1 LKKIIFII
9 VFLFSTS
16 SILLSAPKKI
26 ASEGDFKEIYNSI
39 VKIHAV
45 MPADARTAKS
55 LGTERLGSGVVIDDS
70 HILTIGYLVIEAESI
85 VIDLPDGKQVP
96 AELVGYDHST
106 GFGII
111 KPVLSKKLK
120 GLKIGNSD
128 EVKQDENL
136 YVLPSL
142 NMGMPSLTKMVS
154 RRPFVGWW
162 EYFLDKPI
170 YTYPMNESFA
180 GTALINE
187 YGEIL
192 GIGSLYVA
200 DAIFP
205 GTISPGNLFV
215 PINELKPI
223 LNDLIKNGKRTK
235 NVKPYMGLT
244 SDDSAGLVRI
254 RRVNEG
260 GPAAKAGLLAND
272 IILSVNNQPI
282 SNMEDFYKTVWSLGG
297 PGSNLNIEVQRSNQ
311 KMKFQLTTI
320 DRNNYFVKPKYY

>member
-1 LKKIIFII
+1 MKKIIFII

-128 EVKQDENL
+128 KVKQDENL

-162 EYFLDKPI
+162 
-170 YTYPMNESFA
+170 
-180 GTALINE
+180 
-187 YGEIL
+187 
-192 GIGSLYVA
+192 
-200 DAIFP
+200 
-205 GTISPGNLFV
+205 
-215 PINELKPI
+215 
-223 LNDLIKNGKRTK
+223 
-235 NVKPYMGLT
+235 
-244 SDDSAGLVRI
+244 
-254 RRVNEG
+254 
-260 GPAAKAGLLAND
+260 
-272 IILSVNNQPI
+272 
-282 SNMEDFYKTVWSLGG
+282 
-297 PGSNLNIEVQRSNQ
+297 
-311 KMKFQLTTI
+311 
-320 DRNNYFVKPKYY
+320 